1 MFIQLSQLT
10 KWPLYVSPFLSS
22 TSYGGK
28 ERQELILLNTLG
40 YVVREELTFFLP

>member
-22 TSYGGK
+22 TSCGGK
-28 ERQELILLNTLG
+28 ERQELILPNSLG
-40 YVVREELTFFLP
+40 YFVRKELKFFSP